1 MTVRN
6 KPGFVPGCSR
16 APEARAPA
24 ASCRGPRSM
33 ASRPPTFPDT
43 PDSAAATP
51 LRASAARAPGQ
62 RVEFPEAARS
72 ERPREE
78 EGSLHGLGEIRLQD
92 LGRHRAGE
100 FRHDHTVAIQKIG
113 LRHAADA
120 VRDGSLPLLIEQ
132 RGIRRSA
139 LAQKGIDL
147 VFVVIEDHADELY
160 ARKHSRVLY
169 QHRMLLVTGNA
180 PRRPEVDD
188 GGLASQRGEIDR
200 LAGTDGLQRERR
212 RGLAHQRR
220 PNLGRI
226 FSQPDEKTGDLCQCD
241 RGADDEDRAV
251 HTRCPDPERSEG
263 EGPAE
268 SAGAF
273 DSSGSGFLATL
284 GINAIKPPTPIRR
297 TAIQIHDTI
306 GVISIIT
313 ETVWLF
319 GSMFMI
325 ER

>member
-139 LAQKGIDL
+139 LAQKGTDL
-147 VFVVIEDHADELY
+147 VFVVIEDNADELN

-188 GGLASQRGEIDR
+188 GRFASQRTKINR
-200 LAGTDGLQRERR
+200 LPGADGLEGERR
-212 RGLAHQRR
+212 RRLAHQRR
-220 PNLGRI
+220 ANLGRI
-226 FSQPDEKTGDLCQCD
+226 FSQADEKNGDQRQCD
-241 RGADDEDRAV
+241 RGADDEDGAV
-251 HTRCPDPERSEG
+251 HACPERS

-284 GINAIKPPTPIRR
+284 GTNAINPPTPIRR